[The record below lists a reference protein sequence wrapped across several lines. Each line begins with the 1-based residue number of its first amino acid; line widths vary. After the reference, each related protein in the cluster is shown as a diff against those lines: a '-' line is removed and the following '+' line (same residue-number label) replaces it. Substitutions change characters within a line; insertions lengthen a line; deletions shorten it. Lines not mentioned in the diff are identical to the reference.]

1 MSEYVDE
8 IFKKYRKVGFFRE
21 DDMRTYLLRWFEQRI
36 KQQLVESVDRFD
48 KTDRIEIMGTFE
60 EIAGWQKNKIITISL
75 CVSEGGTKRYDYII
89 NLLKDRIIG
98 EKVAT
103 VVKEKKPKVEE
114 KPIAE
119 EPIAE
124 EPIAEEPEEEIPVT
138 EENYKE
144 YLPPHDKD
152 YKEWAPE
159 EKAANKIRLE
169 KEKVEVYEDY
179 EKFAEEKTL
188 ENVVK
193 DLEAYEHD
201 FVERDPEVKEFFR
214 TGSYS
219 IRNYLMVLSQAKKR
233 KDEKFVG
240 VVNSY
245 SNWMRLGVRVNKR
258 PDPEK
263 PYGFRI
269 LMPKYKKGKAS
280 LAGGKE
286 GLVGF
291 KLGTVFDISQTNKYE
306 QYMAEHAETEGKV
319 MEKVEL
325 EYNDAAKYVDDNYPD
340 FYSDVDTAYELI
352 HGLAE
357 EINKNILHLTDELE
371 EDSTKKAILDE
382 LCCYLVMKKIGIDNQ
397 FNIRYDYGYSNYW
410 GYHVLDDFSWTEFGK
425 SYNAMMNHI
434 SPPPPPEEE
443 KTD

>member
-1 MSEYVDE
+1 MSEYIDE
-8 IFKKYRKVGFFRE
+8 IFKKYRKLGFYRE
-21 DDMRTYLLRWFEQRI
+21 EDMRAYLLRWFEERI
-36 KQQLVESVDRFD
+36 RQQLVESVDRFD
-48 KTDRIEIMGTFE
+48 MTDRIQIMGTFE
-60 EIAGWQKNKIITISL
+60 EIAGWQKNKVITISL
-75 CVSEGGTKRYDYII
+75 CVSEGGMKRYDYII

-98 EKVAT
+98 EKITAVA
-103 VVKEKKPKVEE
+103 KEKPKVEE
-114 KPIAE
+114 
-119 EPIAE
+119 
-124 EPIAEEPEEEIPVT
+124 EPEEEEVLIDVD
-138 EENYKE
+138 ENNFKE
-144 YLPPHDKD
+144 YLPPHTKD
-152 YKEWAPE
+152 YSEWTKT
-159 EKAANKIRLE
+159 EKAANKVKLE
-169 KEKVEVYEDY
+169 IEKVEVYEDY

-188 ENVVK
+188 EAVVK

-240 VVNSY
+240 VINSY

-269 LMPKYKKGKAS
+269 LMPKYKKGRAS

-286 GLVGF
+286 GLMGF

-306 QYMAEHAETEGKV
+306 QYMEEHAETEGNV

-325 EYNDAAKYVDDNYPD
+325 EYNDAARFVDDEYPD
-340 FYSDVDTAYELI
+340 FYSDADTAYELI

-382 LCCYLVMKKIGIDNQ
+382 LCCYLVMKKIGIDNEY
-397 FNIRYDYGYSNYW
+397 NIRYDYGYSNYW
-410 GYHVLDDFSWTEFGK
+410 GYHVLDDFSWTEFGN
-425 SYNAMMNHI
+425 SYRAMMDHI

-443 KTD
+443 VKAD

>member
-1 MSEYVDE
+1 MSEYIDE
-8 IFKKYRKVGFFRE
+8 IFKKYRKVGFYRE
-21 DDMRTYLLRWFEQRI
+21 EDMRAYLLRWFEQRI
-36 KQQLVESVDRFD
+36 KQQVVEDVERFD

-60 EIAGWQKNKIITISL
+60 EIAGWQKNKLITISL
-75 CVSEGGTKRYDYII
+75 CVSEGGMKRYDYII

-103 VVKEKKPKVEE
+103 VVKEEPKIE
-114 KPIAE
+114 E
-119 EPIAE
+119 EPK
-124 EPIAEEPEEEIPVT
+124 EEIVVT
-138 EENYKE
+138 ENNFEE

-152 YKEWAPE
+152 YKEWNVE

-179 EKFAEEKTL
+179 EKFVEEKTL
-188 ENVVK
+188 QDVVK
-193 DLEAYEHD
+193 DLEFYEPGP
-201 FVERDPEVKEFFR
+201 VSEETETEVKKFYK

-240 VVNSY
+240 IVNSF

-269 LMPKYKKGKAS
+269 LMPKFKKGKAS
-280 LAGGKE
+280 LEGGRAG
-286 GLVGF
+286 LTGF

-306 QYMAEHAETEGKV
+306 QYMVDHAETEGKV

-325 EYNDAAKYVDDNYPD
+325 EYNDAAKFVNDEYPD
-340 FYSDVDTAYELI
+340 FYNDADTAYELI

-357 EINKNILHLTDELE
+357 EINSNILNLTNELE

-382 LCCYLVMKKIGIDNQ
+382 LCCYLVMKKIGIINQ
-397 FNIRYDYGYSNYW
+397 YNIRYDYGYSNYW
-410 GYHVLDDFSWTEFGK
+410 GYHVLDDFSWSEFGK
-425 SYNAMMNHI
+425 SYETMITYLH
-434 SPPPPPEEE
+434 PPPPEEVKE
-443 KTD
+443 AD